1 MAIVPFNA
9 RPSALEPDGE
19 RRRARL
25 VLALATLGIAASLL
39 AYAISPTIR
48 HAVGHAA
55 HSVKHAVGHVLDRD
69 ARAHPRAH
77 ARAHSSHKHQ
87 AAPRSSTPVRAG
99 TRLHVAHAP
108 APHASG

>member
-1 MAIVPFNA
+1 MQSMSIVPFNA
-9 RPSALEPDGE
+9 RPGALEPDSE

-69 ARAHPRAH
+69 ARAH
-77 ARAHSSHKHQ
+77 ARALSAHKHQ
-87 AAPRSSTPVRAG
+87 AAPRSSSPAG
-99 TRLHVAHAP
+99 TRLHVVRAP
-108 APHASG
+108 ARHASG